1 MTTKTEC
8 RATTDLTDLKAASPA
23 FGEAVLGNTTTS
35 IQINF
40 DPKENGHTLV
50 FGKTRDMGRQSDD
63 GSTGGAA

>member
-1 MTTKTEC
+1 MTTKTEF
-8 RATTDLTDLKAASPA
+8 RATTDLTDLEAAPPA

-40 DPKENGHTLV
+40 DPKDNGHTLL

-63 GSTGGAA
+63 DSTGGDA

>member
-1 MTTKTEC
+1 MNSKTEF

-23 FGEAVLGNTTTS
+23 FAEAVLGNSTTS

-40 DPKENGHTLV
+40 DPKDNGHTL
-50 FGKTRDMGRQSDD
+50 FLGSTRDMGRQSDD